1 MLEKIRKA
9 SHIFSTKNIGIF
21 EILTFEI
28 LTSRLLT
35 TLLVLNN
42 SALFVNSDILTLLQ
56 LSMRTIQTMEVLNL
70 DHILGLSE
78 KTLISLFSDVESNE
92 MKRTYIYTCYLM
104 PKQCQKQCTSFGSE
118 MRAYAE
124 IKKHLYQHLDELK
137 KEALCKKL
145 FFSCLDDT

>member
-1 MLEKIRKA
+1 
-9 SHIFSTKNIGIF
+9 
-21 EILTFEI
+21 
-28 LTSRLLT
+28 
-35 TLLVLNN
+35 
-42 SALFVNSDILTLLQ
+42 
-56 LSMRTIQTMEVLNL
+56 MEVLNL

-145 FFSCLDDT
+145 FFSCLDDTEVVCRDQGRRRLGRNTLKCLSIGTPKNNKFSICSKWKIHNFKVSQNLGRVQPHYNVLEYWDP